1 MAKQHFRVEIWASQ
15 LPWKVSVTCPVNA
28 SGSVWQELFFSNLFP
43 AQKKEIVPK
52 PSALQ
57 NDKSWQK
64 VTESDRKFSCK
75 SQIYKTSKSVVI
87 WNNPTIYRVQN
98 NKNHLKTNT
107 KSLKN
112 TACMSA
118 WNSTGPLTLDK
129 FNLRWDNR
137 VHITAPCPEFPAL
150 PIDGWRW
157 PRSMLVHIIIISL
170 RGEGGNGDQWGSDL
184 PLCAHL
190 LQSQIINWFISPPLP
205 SVLFRGLS
213 EGVHYLFMERSFIQF
228 AGNPIRSSVWM
239 YGEGPQGQVNYSIIF
254 NAWDGQRCQG
264 PRWIYLAL

>member
-1 MAKQHFRVEIWASQ
+1 MSLFEITKQSIGCKKKKNQKPIPSLWKPRLACQRGIQQAHWHLTSLIYAETIVSTSQ
-15 LPWKVSVTCPVNA
+15 PP
-28 SGSVWQELFFSNLFP
+28 G
-43 AQKKEIVPK
+43 
-52 PSALQ
+52 
-57 NDKSWQK
+57 
-64 VTESDRKFSCK
+64 
-75 SQIYKTSKSVVI
+75 
-87 WNNPTIYRVQN
+87 
-98 NKNHLKTNT
+98 
-107 KSLKN
+107 
-112 TACMSA
+112 
-118 WNSTGPLTLDK
+118 
-129 FNLRWDNR
+129 
-137 VHITAPCPEFPAL
+137 PEFPAL

-254 NAWDGQRCQG
+254 NAWDGHRCQG
-264 PRWIYLAL
+264 PGWIYLAL